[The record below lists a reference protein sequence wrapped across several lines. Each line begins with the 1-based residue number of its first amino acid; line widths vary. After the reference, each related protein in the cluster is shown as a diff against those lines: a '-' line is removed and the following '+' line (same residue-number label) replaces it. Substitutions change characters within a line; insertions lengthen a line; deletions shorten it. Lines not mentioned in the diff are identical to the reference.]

1 MEMSE
6 LPKDC
11 ETYITNILGRKM
23 SEVIAHRIVNADEVR
38 YAVLMGDEKTRAHMF
53 TVVFVAQYTARRPL
67 YNYEEPFEANA
78 ALTGWEC
85 IWDGEPWNFTVER
98 FRNAPASFFEGC

>member
-1 MEMSE
+1 MSK

-11 ETYITNILGRKM
+11 ETYITDMLGRKI
-23 SEVIAHRIVNADEVR
+23 SEVIAHRIVNGDEPR
-38 YAVLMGDEKTRAHMF
+38 YAVLIGDGGKPLHMF

-67 YNYEEPFEANA
+67 GDYEEAFDANA

-85 IWDGEPWNFTVER
+85 IWDSEPWDFTVAK